1 MEERRKLQRNYA
13 LILFP
18 SWVFFSQFISWTLYI
33 PTIKQNIFYIF
44 IIHLLKICQ
53 NILFLQIYFYQ
64 NGIWCWSHAFREKI
78 SLQLV
83 LGSMSLAWKFTPG
96 FRVIHY
102 VLVYSSKSSLCCIF
116 ISFAYIHQLVT
127 SNFCC
132 AKVLKIFFFTLKA
145 KFCKSLEIREVY
157 LVTRMWVG

>member
-83 LGSMSLAWKFTPG
+83 LGSMSLAWKKEIVNLLLDFG
-96 FRVIHY
+96 SSIMCWFF
-102 VLVYSSKSSLCCIF
+102 SSKSSLCCIF

-132 AKVLKIFFFTLKA
+132 AKVFKKKIF
-145 KFCKSLEIREVY
+145 SL
-157 LVTRMWVG
+157 

>member
-18 SWVFFSQFISWTLYI
+18 SWVFFFSQFFSWTLYI

-83 LGSMSLAWKFTPG
+83 LGSMSLAWKKEIVNLLLDFGSSIMCWFTHLSHLFVAFLSPLLT
-96 FRVIHY
+96 Y
-102 VLVYSSKSSLCCIF
+102 
-116 ISFAYIHQLVT
+116 T
-127 SNFCC
+127 S
-132 AKVLKIFFFTLKA
+132 
-145 KFCKSLEIREVY
+145 
-157 LVTRMWVG
+157 

>member
-18 SWVFFSQFISWTLYI
+18 SWVFFSQFFSWTLYI

-83 LGSMSLAWKFTPG
+83 LGSMSLAWKKEIVNLLLDFGSSIMCWFTHLSHL
-96 FRVIHY
+96 FVAF
-102 VLVYSSKSSLCCIF
+102 F

-132 AKVLKIFFFTLKA
+132 AKVFKK
-145 KFCKSLEIREVY
+145 KSFHFKS
-157 LVTRMWVG
+157 